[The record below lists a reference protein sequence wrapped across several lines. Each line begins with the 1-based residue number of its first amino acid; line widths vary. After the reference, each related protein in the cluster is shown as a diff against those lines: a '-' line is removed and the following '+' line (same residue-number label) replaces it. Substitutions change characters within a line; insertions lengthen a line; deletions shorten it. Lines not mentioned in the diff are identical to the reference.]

1 MDLINDTDTRTEID
15 SVVKYVIGRNN
26 AIEGNIKQQFAMDPS
41 YLEDNKL
48 VVEQMFKV
56 SMNLRKAIQ
65 RLYTEQNDTLKHIGA
80 IFRLMSTY
88 ESLNQKLIE
97 QDHGSFT

>member
-1 MDLINDTDTRTEID
+1 MDLIHDPEARTEID

-26 AIEGNIKQQFAMDPS
+26 TIEGNIKQQFAIDPS

-65 RLYTEQNDTLKHIGA
+65 RLYTEQGATLKHIGA

-97 QDHGSFT
+97 QDRQDPT

>member
-1 MDLINDTDTRTEID
+1 MDLIHDPEARTEID

-26 AIEGNIKQQFAMDPS
+26 TIEGNIKQQFAMDPS
-41 YLEDNKL
+41 YFEDNKL

-65 RLYTEQNDTLKHIGA
+65 RLYTEQGATLKHIGA

-97 QDHGSFT
+97 QDRQDPT